1 MSLYTAATSER
12 ERVRADAQLARATE
26 QSRHEITKLALELLQ
41 QRHGAQHVVNV
52 ENKQRATALVEGQ
65 FSAADAEIA
74 ARHGQEVTNLEAAK
88 FALFEEF
95 DTRRVAWA
103 GTTRA
108 TALADEVAKHAALV
122 EATMAGKLREDNE
135 AQKLLQRTI
144 HNIQVYNECVSTP
157 TETKP

>member
-95 DTRRVAWA
+95 DTRWGRPAPHCPNLARQSPNWRLCPPCA
-103 GTTRA
+103 ELA
-108 TALADEVAKHAALV
+108 T
-122 EATMAGKLREDNE
+122 
-135 AQKLLQRTI
+135 
-144 HNIQVYNECVSTP
+144 VS
-157 TETKP
+157 